1 MAVRQI
7 TLAAQSA
14 SVAVGEGFEPPGDA
28 TLRLNLNQV
37 QSTTLPA
44 HLLLYIGPAASGVNL
59 GLPTHFRIPQSTSL
73 RIDVDRGMLLP
84 MTTNPGL
91 QDVRTRREAIA
102 RESASLVKRVDA
114 LRNEDAELAQVEEV
128 LTRLARSQM
137 HLDVA
142 PAPQPRA
149 VEKSRERAPE
159 ARETFADA
167 VRSIMDASEK
177 TWWTAVEIRVELCRR
192 WERDVPQTSL
202 SPQLS
207 KMKDAGKIVRDGMK
221 IALPDRVPNLLALSD
236 QSENSGSAEPE
247 EAKGEDAGGISPLHN
262 PNPMPAGQ

>member
-1 MAVRQI
+1 
-7 TLAAQSA
+7 
-14 SVAVGEGFEPPGDA
+14 
-28 TLRLNLNQV
+28 
-37 QSTTLPA
+37 
-44 HLLLYIGPAASGVNL
+44 
-59 GLPTHFRIPQSTSL
+59 
-73 RIDVDRGMLLP
+73 

-91 QDVRTRREAIA
+91 QDVKARREAIA

-128 LTRLARSQM
+128 LSRLARSQM
-137 HLDVA
+137 HLDV
-142 PAPQPRA
+142 PPTPQPRT
-149 VEKSRERAPE
+149 VEKTREGAPE

-177 TWWTAVEIRVELCRR
+177 TWWTAVEIRGELCRR

-221 IALPDRVPNLLALSD
+221 IALPSRVPDLLALSD
-236 QSENSGSAEPE
+236 QNENDEAAASSEASADRVGPSVG
-247 EAKGEDAGGISPLHN
+247 AHSPQ
-262 PNPMPAGQ
+262 PVPPGTQD